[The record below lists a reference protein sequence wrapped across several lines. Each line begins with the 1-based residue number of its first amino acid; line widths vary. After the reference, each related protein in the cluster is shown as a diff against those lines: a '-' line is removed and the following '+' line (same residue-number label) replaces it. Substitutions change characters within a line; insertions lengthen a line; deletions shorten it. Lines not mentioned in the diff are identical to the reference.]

1 MLDMIIKN
9 TGNSRS
15 LRSVANFMTL
25 YPTYEAFVQALVSGT
40 LPVDIGGVNAAG
52 VQQMGTPLNK
62 ANLLTDATEVSL
74 WGGAA
79 NRTVDQALLRLHQLT
94 VYIQG
99 IAQGRALSTWGS
111 YVGTGTHGA
120 NNPNTLTFPFQ
131 PKLVAINI
139 TRGDYGY
146 VLLAVQGGKSTF
158 LLGNITGSYGLN
170 VLTWAG
176 NTLQW
181 YNFANSSYQLN
192 DSNQTYCYMAIG

>member
-111 YVGTGTHGA
+111 YVGTGTYGQA
-120 NNPNTLTFPFQ
+120 NPNTLTFPFQ
-131 PKLVAINI
+131 PKLVLIQGNGPAAGFIAA
-139 TRGDYGY
+139 YG
-146 VLLAVQGGKSTF
+146 VPEVQLFTGVSGAYGTNSIRWSGNNMSWFQST
-158 LLGNITGSYGLN
+158 
-170 VLTWAG
+170 
-176 NTLQW
+176 
-181 YNFANSSYQLN
+181 ANSYYQLN
-192 DSNQTYCYMAIG
+192 SENRTYYYTAIG

>member
-111 YVGTGTHGA
+111 YVGTGTYGQA
-120 NNPNTLTFPFQ
+120 NPNTLTFPFQ
-131 PKLVAINI
+131 PKLVLIHGSRQAAGFIAA
-139 TRGDYGY
+139 YG
-146 VLLAVQGGKSTF
+146 VPEVQLFSGVDGAYGTNSIRWS
-158 LLGNITGSYGLN
+158 GNNMSWFQFT
-170 VLTWAG
+170 
-176 NTLQW
+176 
-181 YNFANSSYQLN
+181 ANPYYQLN
-192 DSNQTYCYMAIG
+192 SENQTYYYTAIG